1 MKRSKFDL
9 SEQRLFT
16 ADMGYL
22 YPCFCRHVVPGD
34 IFRLRNEVVVRMQPG
49 RAPLMTDI
57 NIYAHYFF
65 VPYRILDENFEDF
78 IRQSKGTRYDSEP
91 YEYSPPLLNA
101 NGKNFPGDVLDFLF
115 KVDGVKF
122 SPDSYKVHSYPLQ
135 AYNMVYNEY
144 YRDENLI
151 DPLPYKVEK
160 AGTTQPKFDYD
171 VGSAPA
177 TGTASV
183 NGLRKRAW
191 EKDYFTSSLPF
202 AQRGIPPALPI
213 FSQLTP
219 DSLNS
224 LLGSQAVRSESSIS
238 GYNDKSLSAY
248 ATKDTNSFG
257 VTTYGLG
264 TVYSSPAMSF
274 QVDGASGNPPGS
286 PDKTN
291 VKLGVKA
298 QGSTIDIPAATFN
311 VNDLRTAVAV
321 QHWQELN
328 ARFGVRYTELLQA
341 HFGVSP
347 SDSRLDRPEYI
358 GGTRQPLM
366 VSEVLQ
372 TSESANTPQGSMTG
386 HGISVNIDRVGSYRV
401 QEFGLILGI
410 FSILPRAQYM
420 SGIDREWTYETCQE
434 FYFPDFA
441 FLGEQAVKNKEL
453 YAGDYSVDA
462 EATFG
467 YQGRYDELRTGHDS
481 VHSLMRTV
489 YNYWSLARKFS
500 QQPNLNQTF
509 IECSPRKDFLFVQD
523 EPGFIVSYA
532 NRVTAI
538 RPMPKYAV
546 PGLRRL

>member
-16 ADMGYL
+16 ADMGLL

-57 NIYAHYFF
+57 NIYSHYFF
-65 VPYRILDENFEDF
+65 VPYRILDDNFEDF
-78 IRQSKGTRYDSEP
+78 IRQSKGTRYDAEP
-91 YEYSPPLLNA
+91 YEFEPPLLDA
-101 NGKNFPGDVLDFLF
+101 SGKNYPGDVLDFLY

-122 SPDSYKVHSYPLQ
+122 SPDDYKVHSYPLQ

-151 DPLPYKVEK
+151 DSVAYKVEK
-160 AGTTQPKFDYD
+160 ATSAQPVFSYD
-171 VGSAPA
+171 VGTAPTA
-177 TGTASV
+177 GTASV
-183 NGLRKRAW
+183 NGLHRRAW
-191 EKDYFTSSLPF
+191 EKDYFTSALPF

-213 FSQLTP
+213 FSQISPSDITSIIGT
-219 DSLNS
+219 DSIRAFNS
-224 LLGSQAVRSESSIS
+224 DERWNNKILQGNAAAANINAATLSLKDGATTYPTGSHF
-238 GYNDKSLSAY
+238 D
-248 ATKDTNSFG
+248 FG
-257 VTTYGLG
+257 V
-264 TVYSSPAMSF
+264 VA
-274 QVDGASGNPPGS
+274 N
-286 PDKTN
+286 
-291 VKLGVKA
+291 
-298 QGSTIDIPAATFN
+298 GSTVDIPAATFN
-311 VNDLRTAVAV
+311 VNDLRTAIAV

-347 SDSRLDRPEYI
+347 KDSRLDRPEYI

-372 TSESANTPQGSMTG
+372 TSESASTPQGSMTG
-386 HGISVNIDRVGSYRV
+386 HGISVNLDRIGSYRAT
-401 QEFGLILGI
+401 EFGLIIGI

-453 YAGDYSVDA
+453 YASDYSDVA

-500 QQPNLNQTF
+500 QQPNLNQAF
-509 IECSPRKDFLFVQD
+509 IECNPRKDFLFVQD

-546 PGLRRL
+546 PGLRRI

>member
-16 ADMGYL
+16 ADMGLL

-34 IFRLRNEVVVRMQPG
+34 IFRIRNEVVVRMQPG

-57 NIYAHYFF
+57 NIYSHYFF
-65 VPYRILDENFEDF
+65 VPYRILDDNFEDF
-78 IRQSKGTRYDSEP
+78 IRQSKGTRYDAEP
-91 YEYSPPLLNA
+91 YEYEPPYLDTQNKA
-101 NGKNFPGDVLDFLF
+101 NYPGDVLDFLF

-122 SPDSYKVHSYPLQ
+122 DGDNYKVHSYPLQ

-151 DPLPYKVEK
+151 DPVEYKVDK
-160 AGTTQPKFDYD
+160 ATSAQPTFIYD
-171 VGSAPA
+171 VGSAP
-177 TGTASV
+177 GQGLAST
-183 NGLRKRAW
+183 NGLFRRAW

-213 FSQLTP
+213 YSQFTP
-219 DSLNS
+219 DDLNS
-224 LLGSQAVRSESSIS
+224 LLGLKAVRTESSNSIVD
-238 GYNDKSLSAY
+238 DKALSQVIRSDGSSSAYFFSSPDSQQRVDLFSLSDVSGTLPSSG
-248 ATKDTNSFG
+248 ATGF
-257 VTTYGLG
+257 
-264 TVYSSPAMSF
+264 
-274 QVDGASGNPPGS
+274 
-286 PDKTN
+286 
-291 VKLGVKA
+291 LGVKA
-298 QGSTIDIPAATFN
+298 QGTSVDIPAATFN

-347 SDSRLDRPEYI
+347 KDSRLDRPEYI

-372 TSESANTPQGSMTG
+372 TSESASTPQGSMTG
-386 HGISVNIDRVGSYRV
+386 HGISVNLDRVGSYRAT
-401 QEFGLILGI
+401 EYGLIIGI

-420 SGIDREWTYETCQE
+420 SGIDREWTYSTPQE

-441 FLGEQAVKNKEL
+441 YLGEQAVKTQEL
-453 YAGDYSVDA
+453 FAGSDSSSKDV
-462 EATFG
+462 TFG

-481 VHSLMRTV
+481 VHSLMRTT
-489 YNYWSLARKFS
+489 YNFWSLA
-500 QQPNLNQTF
+500 
-509 IECSPRKDFLFVQD
+509 RKDFLFVQN